1 MPRRRMDPRGRALLV
16 GSVLVFAFLL
26 GSLFAVMFV
35 GIEHWRRNLNPN
47 PLGYYSL
54 QFFVSTLFLL
64 LCVTTA
70 ALILPA
76 YVGEY
81 RSETLELTREAAARR
96 WVGTLFLFSGVP
108 FFLFGWVFSAYAGTA
123 LWLAGL
129 VAVFAGTGFHA
140 SAAWG
145 TAA

>member
-1 MPRRRMDPRGRALLV
+1 M
-16 GSVLVFAFLL
+16 
-26 GSLFAVMFV
+26 MFV

-54 QFFVSTLFLL
+54 QFFLSTLLL
-64 LCVTTA
+64 LLSVTTA
-70 ALILPA
+70 ALVFPA

-81 RSETLELTREAAARR
+81 RSELLELAREGAARR

-108 FFLFGWVFSAYAGTA
+108 FFLFGWVFSVYAGTA

-129 VAVFAGTGFHA
+129 VAIFAGTAFHA

-145 TAA
+145 AAA